1 MSGIDDLI
9 QELCPDGVEH
19 TGVLDI
25 ADYVRGITYSKN
37 DEDSA
42 GEIQV
47 LRANNITLASNT
59 LNFEDVKRVSSHVRV
74 RDAQRLRA
82 GDTLI
87 CAGSG
92 SRDHIGK
99 VAYIRE
105 EIGQTF
111 GGFMAVLR
119 TTDARVESRFLF
131 HLLTGKRFKTH
142 LDRSLST
149 STINNLN
156 ASVMRGFRVPL
167 PPLEVQREIVRVLDK
182 FTQLEAELKA
192 ELEARRAQYLYYTS
206 SLFEGVVSDGARMV
220 SMRDL
225 GRWYG
230 GGTPSKSKPEYWIDG
245 TVPWVSPKDMGNSTI
260 SDTEDHIT
268 EAAVAGSSTKLV
280 PRHAVV
286 IVTRSSILD
295 HTLPVSFLT
304 RPAALNQ
311 DLKAV
316 VAADGVL
323 PRYLFHAIRGQ
334 RAEMLRRV
342 RRIGG
347 SVASLDSRKLWEFE
361 VPVPSVS
368 DQERVVHIM
377 DRFDALT
384 NDISIGL
391 PAELAAR
398 RKQYEYYRD
407 RLLAFKELPS

>member
-105 EIGQTF
+105 DIGQTF

-131 HLLTGKRFKTH
+131 HLLTGERFKTH

-156 ASVMRGFRVPL
+156 ASVMRGFRVPI
-167 PPLEVQREIVRVLDK
+167 PPLEVQREIVRKLDQ
-182 FTQLEAELKA
+182 FTQLEAELEA
-192 ELEARRAQYLYYTS
+192 ELEARRTQYEYYRDKLVRGNWGRRS
-206 SLFEGVVSDGARMV
+206 RLA
-220 SMRDL
+220 DL
-225 GRWYG
+225 GTFVRGRRFTKSDIVEKGIPSLHYG
-230 GGTPSKSKPEYWIDG
+230 EIYTDYGTSATRAVRHIRPELRENLRYAQPG
-245 TVPWVSPKDMGNSTI
+245 SVVFAGVGETV
-260 SDTEDHIT
+260 EDVGK
-268 EAAVAGSSTKLV
+268 AVAWLGEEPIATHDDTFVFSSGLDPKYVAYAVQTADFHRQKE
-280 PRHAVV
+280 RH
-286 IVTRSSILD
+286 
-295 HTLPVSFLT
+295 VSRAKVKRLS
-304 RPAALNQ
+304 AAGL
-311 DLKAV
+311 
-316 VAADGVL
+316 G
-323 PRYLFHAIRGQ
+323 AI
-334 RAEMLRRV
+334 E
-342 RRIGG
+342 I
-347 SVASLDSRKLWEFE
+347 
-361 VPVPSVS
+361 PVPSLEEQASIVRS
-368 DQERVVHIM
+368 LDK
-377 DRFDALT
+377 FDALVH
-384 NDISIGL
+384 DISIGL

-398 RKQYEYYRD
+398 RKQYEHCRD
-407 RLLAFKELPS
+407 RLLTFKELTP

>member
-105 EIGQTF
+105 DIGQTF

-131 HLLTGKRFKTH
+131 HLLTGERFKTH

-156 ASVMRGFRVPL
+156 ASVMRGFRVPV

-182 FTQLEAELKA
+182 FTQLEAELEA
-192 ELEARRAQYLYYTS
+192 ELEARRSQYEHYRAKLLNAATQDATHVPLGNLGRIVTGRTPKS
-206 SLFEGVVSDGARMV
+206 SDASAWGDEVDFVTPSDIRNGLKIVTTPGRRLSGVGAASMARVMIPSRSV
-220 SMRDL
+220 LVTCIGADMGKTVINANDCVTNQQINSIVPTEDIVIEFFFHLLTSMRDRL
-225 GRWYG
+225 REQGERA
-230 GGTPSKSKPEYWIDG
+230 GGTMPLINKTDFSKI
-245 TVPWVSPKDMGNSTI
+245 
-260 SDTEDHIT
+260 
-268 EAAVAGSSTKLV
+268 
-280 PRHAVV
+280 
-286 IVTRSSILD
+286 
-295 HTLPVSFLT
+295 
-304 RPAALNQ
+304 
-311 DLKAV
+311 
-316 VAADGVL
+316 
-323 PRYLFHAIRGQ
+323 
-334 RAEMLRRV
+334 
-342 RRIGG
+342 
-347 SVASLDSRKLWEFE
+347 E
-361 VPVPSVS
+361 VPVPSIEVQAQVAVKL
-368 DQERVVHIM
+368 DKL
-377 DRFDALT
+377 DALV

-407 RLLAFKELPS
+407 RLLTFKELAS